1 MREVAKSMLGF
12 SWAVSLFG
20 IQQIS
25 KLLTPSAEPD
35 AAAQE
40 FDAVSRAVQSHLAE
54 PVAEQFRAADE
65 WQRRVV
71 DVVFDAGTLQSLDP
85 RAMAVQLDPRRVV
98 ESIDPTG
105 IVKSGVDMLQRSVE
119 SIRQTVQPSAPAS
132 EAAVQ

>member
-20 IQQIS
+20 IQQVS
-25 KLLTPSAEPD
+25 RLLTPSAQPNT
-35 AAAQE
+35 AAEE

-85 RAMAVQLDPRRVV
+85 RAMAAQLDPRRVV

-105 IVKSGVDMLQRSVE
+105 IVKSGVDILQRSVE
-119 SIRQTVQPSAPAS
+119 TIRQTVQPSAPAS
-132 EAAVQ
+132 EAAVL